1 MHSQTLKL
9 ARNGA
14 FGAICLYLL
23 VALPLLAVSMAP
35 HAANAAPPVVTDAS
49 R

>member
-1 MHSQTLKL
+1 MHSQTLKF

-14 FGAICLYLL
+14 FGAIGLYLL
-23 VALPLLAVSMAP
+23 VALPLLATSMAP
-35 HAANAAPPVVTDAS
+35 PTANAAPPVATDAS